1 MLTADTLL
9 HTVSPMLHPLLHPPA
24 PTSLCCTAEHRQMF
38 NSPRLPSVFSPFSL
52 PHVCR
57 AQHRP
62 SIPPLLSSPSLPP
75 FSLLHLSASLCSA
88 TLLCSALPTYSTP
101 SAGRRRKAKGKHTHT
116 HTHTGSASTTT
127 LRSHWKQKGVKI
139 RQMWTENEQESH
151 LLFSPCLLLSLSV
164 FVSLLTAA
172 TLFLSL

>member
-116 HTHTGSASTTT
+116 HTDTPDQHPRPPCVHTGSRKALKSDKCGQKTSRNLTFSS
-127 LRSHWKQKGVKI
+127 LRVS
-139 RQMWTENEQESH
+139 S
-151 LLFSPCLLLSLSV
+151 SLSQC
-164 FVSLLTAA
+164 LCPC
-172 TLFLSL
+172 

>member
-62 SIPPLLSSPSLPP
+62 SIPPLLSSPSLP
-75 FSLLHLSASLCSA
+75 SLSSISLHHSAVLH
-88 TLLCSALPTYSTP
+88 CSALLSPHT
-101 SAGRRRKAKGKHTHT
+101 ARRQLADGGKQKGNTHT
-116 HTHTGSASTTT
+116 HTHTDTPDQHPRPPCVHTGSRKALKSDKCGQKTSRNLTFSS
-127 LRSHWKQKGVKI
+127 LRVS
-139 RQMWTENEQESH
+139 S
-151 LLFSPCLLLSLSV
+151 SLSQC
-164 FVSLLTAA
+164 LCPC
-172 TLFLSL
+172 